1 VYDGRAAPQLNPKER
16 NMPAKKTGASKK
28 KLAPGKK
35 AQKIKPLTQDFHFT
49 KPIDTPSAKLG

>member
-1 VYDGRAAPQLNPKER
+1 
-16 NMPAKKTGASKK
+16 MPTKKTGAPKK

-49 KPIDTPSAKLG
+49 KSTDVPSPKMN